1 MERDRQIKI
10 KIQTCVDYLTKKM
23 DGQNYKY
30 NVIDEIDVV
39 LIKYLL
45 FKNRIIP
52 TKLTETY
59 NWI

>member
-39 LIKYLL
+39 LIKY
-45 FKNRIIP
+45 F
-52 TKLTETY
+52 
-59 NWI
+59 